1 MIRFY
6 NGKLLSLSGGFE
18 ISDWEVWVEESMILY
33 VGPAIGAHPPF
44 EREIDLKGNLLMP
57 GFKNA
62 HAHSAMTF
70 LRSYADDLP
79 LQSWLFDKVFPLEA
93 KLTPD
98 DIYAL
103 TKLAILEYLKGGITS
118 AFDMYYKRD
127 AFAQASI
134 DCGFRMVLCGALAAG
149 DDWTVGEMDTIKFNN
164 LHPLISYIP
173 GIHAEYTANLDLLMF
188 MKMLLDE
195 YKMPFFTHNSETK
208 REVEECIAR
217 HGLTPTQ
224 LFEENGLFE
233 HGGGGFH
240 CVWLDETDMDI
251 FARRGLYAV
260 TCPASNAKLASGIA
274 PVSEFLR
281 RKIPL
286 AIGTDGPASN
296 NALNMFREMYLAA
309 VLQKLREEDAA
320 RAWLVKITV
329 NCARQQCRHRGK
341 VLYLSELEP
350 LAGGREDPRPH
361 ELWDAVL
368 SLPPEQR
375 TAVVLF
381 YYEDLSLRE
390 IARTLRVPEGTVK
403 SRLSR
408 GRERLRTL
416 LSEEASEKED
426 TT

>member
-18 ISDWEVWVEESMILY
+18 ISDWEVWVEETMILY

-208 REVEECIAR
+208 REVEECIER

-286 AIGTDGPASN
+286 AIGTDGEQQRAQHVPRNVS
-296 NALNMFREMYLAA
+296 RRGAA
-309 VLQKLREEDAA
+309 EAP
-320 RAWLVKITV
+320 
-329 NCARQQCRHRGK
+329 G
-341 VLYLSELEP
+341 
-350 LAGGREDPRPH
+350 GGRRLVRRARNSPRR
-361 ELWDAVL
+361 VL
-368 SLPPEQR
+368 HGR
-375 TAVVLF
+375 
-381 YYEDLSLRE
+381 
-390 IARTLRVPEGTVK
+390 ARHAHRR
-403 SRLSR
+403 RLHR
-408 GRERLRTL
+408 PRQ
-416 LSEEASEKED
+416 AC
-426 TT
+426 

>member
-18 ISDWEVWVEESMILY
+18 ISDWEVWVEETMILY

-127 AFAQASI
+127 AFAQAS
-134 DCGFRMVLCGALAAG
+134 
-149 DDWTVGEMDTIKFNN
+149 
-164 LHPLISYIP
+164 
-173 GIHAEYTANLDLLMF
+173 MF

-208 REVEECIAR
+208 REVEECIER

-274 PVSEFLR
+274 PVSELLR

-320 RAWLVKITV
+320 S
-329 NCARQQCRHRGK
+329 C
-341 VLYLSELEP
+341 
-350 LAGGREDPRPH
+350 
-361 ELWDAVL
+361 DA
-368 SLPPEQR
+368 
-375 TAVVLF
+375 
-381 YYEDLSLRE
+381 RE
-390 IARTLRVPEGTVK
+390 ILRAACSTGARAMRIDADCIAPGKLADLVVIDLHQANMQPEHNTVK
-403 SRLSR
+403 NLVYSGSNSNVLLTMVNGKILYENGVYHVGESPEDIVAHARAAT
-408 GRERLRTL
+408 ERIIN
-416 LSEEASEKED
+416 S
-426 TT
+426 

>member
-18 ISDWEVWVEESMILY
+18 ISDWEVWVEETMILY

-118 AFDMYYKRD
+118 AFDMDYKRD

-208 REVEECIAR
+208 REVEECIER

-320 RAWLVKITV
+320 SCDAREILRAACSTGARAMRIDADCIAPGKLADLVVIDLHQANMQPEHNTVKNLVYSGSNSNVLLTMVNGKI
-329 NCARQQCRHRGK
+329 
-341 VLYLSELEP
+341 L
-350 LAGGREDPRPH
+350 
-361 ELWDAVL
+361 
-368 SLPPEQR
+368 
-375 TAVVLF
+375 
-381 YYEDLSLRE
+381 YEDGVYHVGESPE
-390 IARTLRVPEGTVK
+390 DIVAHARAAT
-403 SRLSR
+403 
-408 GRERLRTL
+408 ERIIN
-416 LSEEASEKED
+416 S
-426 TT
+426 

>member
-6 NGKLLSLSGGFE
+6 NGRLLSLADGFD
-18 ISDWEVWVEESMILY
+18 ITDQEVWVDGAVIRY
-33 VGPAIGAHPPF
+33 VGPAVEEPPAF

-93 KLTPD
+93 RLTPE

-103 TKLAILEYLKGGITS
+103 TRLAVLEYAAGGITC

-127 AFAQASI
+127 AFAQAAI
-134 DCGFRMVLCGALAAG
+134 DTGFRMVMCGALAAG
-149 DDWTVGEMDTIKFNN
+149 DDWSVGEADTVKFNH

-173 GIHAEYTANLDLLMF
+173 GIHAEYTANIDLIHY
-188 MKMLLDE
+188 MKTLVDK

-208 REVEECIAR
+208 SEVEGCIER
-217 HGLTPTQ
+217 HGLTPTR

-233 HGGGGFH
+233 YGGGGFH
-240 CVWLDETDMDI
+240 CVWLSEEDMDI

-274 PVSEFLR
+274 PVSELLR
-281 RKIPL
+281 RNISL

-309 VLQKLREEDAA
+309 VLQKIRENDAA
-320 RAWLVKITV
+320 SCDAREILRAACSTGARAMHIDADCIAPGKLADMIVLDMHQANMHPEHNTVKNIVYSGSNSNVLLTMV
-329 NCARQQCRHRGK
+329 NGR
-341 VLYLSELEP
+341 VLYENGEFHV
-350 LAGGREDPRPH
+350 GDDP
-361 ELWDAVL
+361 E
-368 SLPPEQR
+368 
-375 TAVVLF
+375 TI
-381 YYEDLSLRE
+381 
-390 IARTLRVPEGTVK
+390 IAAAKKATDRIIG
-403 SRLSR
+403 
-408 GRERLRTL
+408 
-416 LSEEASEKED
+416 A
-426 TT
+426 

>member
-6 NGKLLSLSGGFE
+6 NGRLLSLSDGFE

-44 EREIDLKGNLLMP
+44 EREIDLRGNLLMP

-93 KLTPD
+93 RLTPD

-103 TKLAILEYLKGGITS
+103 TKLAILEYLRGGITS

-173 GIHAEYTANLDLLMF
+173 GIHAEYTANPDLLMF
-188 MKMLLDE
+188 MKMLVDE
-195 YKMPFFTHNSETK
+195 YRLPFFTHNSETK
-208 REVEECIAR
+208 REVEECIER

-240 CVWLDETDMDI
+240 CVWINEDDMNI

-320 RAWLVKITV
+320 S
-329 NCARQQCRHRGK
+329 C
-341 VLYLSELEP
+341 
-350 LAGGREDPRPH
+350 
-361 ELWDAVL
+361 DA
-368 SLPPEQR
+368 
-375 TAVVLF
+375 
-381 YYEDLSLRE
+381 RE
-390 IARTLRVPEGTVK
+390 ILRAACSTGARAMRIDADCIAPGKLADLVVIDLHQANMQPEHNTVK
-403 SRLSR
+403 NLVYSGSNTNVLLTMVNGKILYENGVYHVGESPEDIIAHARAAA
-408 GRERLRTL
+408 ERITR
-416 LSEEASEKED
+416 S
-426 TT
+426 

>member
-18 ISDWEVWVEESMILY
+18 ISDWEVWVEETMILY

-260 TCPASNAKLASGIA
+260 TCPAGERISPPKDPSCHRHGRSGEQQRAQHVPRNVSRRGAAEA
-274 PVSEFLR
+274 PGGGR
-281 RKIPL
+281 RLVRRARNSPRRVL
-286 AIGTDGPASN
+286 HGRARHAHRRRLHRPRQARRSRRDRPAPG
-296 NALNMFREMYLAA
+296 
-309 VLQKLREEDAA
+309 KHAA
-320 RAWLVKITV
+320 RAQHREKPCLQRLELKR
-329 NCARQQCRHRGK
+329 APHDGKRQD
-341 VLYLSELEP
+341 P
-350 LAGGREDPRPH
+350 L
-361 ELWDAVL
+361 
-368 SLPPEQR
+368 
-375 TAVVLF
+375 
-381 YYEDLSLRE
+381 
-390 IARTLRVPEGTVK
+390 
-403 SRLSR
+403 
-408 GRERLRTL
+408 
-416 LSEEASEKED
+416 
-426 TT
+426 